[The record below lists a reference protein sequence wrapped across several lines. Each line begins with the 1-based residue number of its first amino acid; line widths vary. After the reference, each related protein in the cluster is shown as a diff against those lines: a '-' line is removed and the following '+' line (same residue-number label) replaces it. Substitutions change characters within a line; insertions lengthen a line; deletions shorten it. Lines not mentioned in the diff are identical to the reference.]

1 MKERMNEQRLHQVA
15 GMLNVMEIFLD
26 RGDLTKKEI
35 EFLQQALAGA
45 SCLLSE
51 VVNSSPPAH
60 MTT

>member
-1 MKERMNEQRLHQVA
+1 MNETSEQKIYHAA
-15 GMLNVMEIFLD
+15 GIVSLSESFLD
-26 RGDLTKKEI
+26 REELTRKEI